1 MLSRKFMSVKQ
12 VSELLQVG
20 ETTIRNWIHSCELP
34 AIDVGREWR
43 VAPKELE
50 AFLETRRPQATGDA
64 AKNVIS

>member
-1 MLSRKFMSVKQ
+1 MLSRKFMSVKE

-20 ETTIRNWIHSCELP
+20 ETTIRNWIRSCELP

-50 AFLETRRPQATGDA
+50 AFLETRRPQATGVA
-64 AKNVIS
+64 AKSVNF